1 MSNKMIFPLLA
12 LAPFV
17 AVAQPP
23 TRDALMD
30 RIEAE
35 FVAGTIV
42 AADSPA
48 VTSMLGPAMTANPGV
63 TPETWQSVEVEL
75 AGGLTKLITER
86 GGSFDV
92 LIRNSL
98 SSLSDKE
105 LQSLGDLLGYP
116 AYKKFQSAMSSP
128 ATQQQ
133 MQFGMAKVGMEIGP
147 LINTI
152 LVNHQLHEV
161 H

>member
-1 MSNKMIFPLLA
+1 MSKKLIFSLLA
-12 LAPFV
+12 LVPLIAM
-17 AVAQPP
+17 AQPP

-30 RIEAE
+30 RVEAE

-42 AADSPA
+42 AADSPV
-48 VTSMLGPAMTANPGV
+48 VTSMLAPAMTANPGV
-63 TPETWQSVEVEL
+63 TSETWQSVKVEL
-75 AGGLTKLITER
+75 AAGFTKLLTER

-128 ATQQQ
+128 ASQQQ
-133 MQFGMAKVGMEIGP
+133 MQLGMAKVAMELGP
-147 LINTI
+147 LINAI
-152 LVNHQLHEV
+152 LVSHQLHEV